1 LKITPNIIQLNAED
15 LLNMLMNLMKKEKE
29 LFKKDLLLK
38 EIWIFNNL
46 KSMIKSEKLKIFKK
60 KSESWKKIIKKV
72 YKKLNNTM
80 KS

>member
-1 LKITPNIIQLNAED
+1 
-15 LLNMLMNLMKKEKE
+15 MLMNLMKKEKE

>member
-60 KSESWKKIIKKV
+60 KIRIMEKNYQES
-72 YKKLNNTM
+72 L
-80 KS
+80 